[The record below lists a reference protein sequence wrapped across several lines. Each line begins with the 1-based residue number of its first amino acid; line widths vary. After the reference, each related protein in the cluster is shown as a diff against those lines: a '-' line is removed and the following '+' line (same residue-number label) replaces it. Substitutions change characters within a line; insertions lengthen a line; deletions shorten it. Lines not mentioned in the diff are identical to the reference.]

1 MTTKREK
8 GMTISEICIVIAVLA
23 IVSVVVVSF
32 AAMATGRGTV
42 GVDKL
47 KVMQDVELLE
57 AVVDQWFAEVYTK
70 PGDVEI
76 VANNDTEAL
85 SLKDREGLTLQFAG
99 SNLVA
104 VFPVKNAGE
113 GEETTTSRTYQFEV
127 ITGLKF
133 ERVVD
138 ESGTDDIFFCTIT
151 YEYRSGQNKTGKGT
165 YTFCI
170 NSRVGEEL
178 PAESI
183 PAEST
188 P

>member
-104 VFPVKNAGE
+104 VFPVE
-113 GEETTTSRTYQFEV
+113 GEMEPQTRTYRFEV
-127 ITGLKF
+127 ITGLTF
-133 ERVVD
+133 EIRSAKNGD
-138 ESGTDDIFFCTIT
+138 TIEDDIFFCTVH